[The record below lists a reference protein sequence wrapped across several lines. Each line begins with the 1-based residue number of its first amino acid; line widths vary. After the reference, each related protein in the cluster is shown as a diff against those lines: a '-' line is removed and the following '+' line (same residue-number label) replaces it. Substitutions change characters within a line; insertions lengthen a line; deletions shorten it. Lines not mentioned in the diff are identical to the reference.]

1 MVNWNCSILGWTLTS
16 TNLHDALL
24 RYSVTVSPRHRVT
37 GSPGRWFTVS
47 PRRRITAS
55 PRHRVTASLCHLIIV
70 SPHPLVIMSLCHC
83 VTASPRHCVIASS
96 RHRVTVSPDCCVT
109 ASPFHRVAMSLW
121 HPVAASPHHCVPA
134 SLRHR
139 VVALLQGTFPT
150 VLRPAVNSIVCTG
163 EDDGGL
169 LTAVFHLNATR
180 ERSIQSRCRAAQS
193 RCQQCLQEAG
203 CQRRGEWHAVTR
215 CDVQWRTTWHHAAP
229 SSCTNERN
237 CSHHCRMDFYSN
249 LKTEI
254 HSLPDSVFQSRLWIY
269 LE

>member
-1 MVNWNCSILGWTLTS
+1 MANWNCSILGWTSTS
-16 TNLHDALL
+16 TSLRDALL
-24 RYSVTVSPRHRVT
+24 RHCVTVSPRHRVT
-37 GSPGRWFTVS
+37 ASPGRWLTAS
-47 PRRRITAS
+47 PHHRVTAS

-70 SPHPLVIMSLCHC
+70 SLHPLVIMSLCHC
-83 VTASPRHCVIASS
+83 ITASPRHIIASS
-96 RHRVTVSPDCCVT
+96 CHCVAGLLHYRVTISSRHHVTVSSRCRVASSPRHRVI
-109 ASPFHRVAMSLW
+109 
-121 HPVAASPHHCVPA
+121 
-134 SLRHR
+134 
-139 VVALLQGTFPT
+139 ALLQGTFPT

-237 CSHHCRMDFYSN
+237 CSRHRRMDFYSN